1 MTLVGDGLPGSR
13 QRETLRRG
21 SPSPYSSGCVPRS
34 PGNLGSHCAREASL
48 QRQRC
53 SPWSPIRGDP
63 SAAVLRPRVATARPI
78 TFLTHLFLSCP
89 IYMPRIRGYGSSS
102 PPQSPPNGEL
112 PKASLAPKQNAQVTE
127 EPLTCFPLCCLRL
140 FPPPVHKP
148 FQKGGEKGGGG
159 TGSSAAPPS
168 RLWLRGSRG
177 NPAQLCAARRR
188 EKWALPVP
196 ARSPALG
203 ITGFCRD

>member
-102 PPQSPPNGEL
+102 PPKVPQTESFPKL
-112 PKASLAPKQNAQVTE
+112 PWPRNKTPKSLKNLLPVFHFAVCV
-127 EPLTCFPLCCLRL
+127 CFPHPCTNPSR
-140 FPPPVHKP
+140 K
-148 FQKGGEKGGGG
+148 GEKKGG